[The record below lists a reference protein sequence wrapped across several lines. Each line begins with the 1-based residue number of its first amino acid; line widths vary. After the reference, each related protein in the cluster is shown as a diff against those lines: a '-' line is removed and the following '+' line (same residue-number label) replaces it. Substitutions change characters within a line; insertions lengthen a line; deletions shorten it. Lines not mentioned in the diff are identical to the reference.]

1 MNLATRTKADRDQS
15 SSADTLPTSA
25 PSANLYKSIRLRVC
39 VSAEQERELEGR
51 FSALAHCSV
60 SILHPCPTATIRPHA
75 CSVLVSMDSISSKGT
90 DRTPRTGAVYQQRNP
105 QDTRCKKQALR
116 CCPRFSIRG
125 LGWSRTQVTLKACRL
140 QPYVRTGRV
149 ALLETEVLVRVYQ
162 PHVASTVLSC
172 SWHRCARSMTYEW

>member
-1 MNLATRTKADRDQS
+1 MVLADSHHALEGYVNLATRTKADRDQS

-60 SILHPCPTATIRPHA
+60 SILHPCPTATIRLHA
-75 CSVLVSMDSISSKGT
+75 CSVLVSIDSISSKGT

-140 QPYVRTGRV
+140 QSYVRTG
-149 ALLETEVLVRVYQ
+149 
-162 PHVASTVLSC
+162 
-172 SWHRCARSMTYEW
+172 